1 MVKVR
6 RFWIYLNGTDI
17 QYVSYARKGEF
28 SGDSRA
34 SGHSIEKNRANL
46 TEMDN

>member
-1 MVKVR
+1 MEQTSNMLR
-6 RFWIYLNGTDI
+6 L
-17 QYVSYARKGEF
+17 YVSYARKGEF